1 MCTTSR
7 RFRVLSTCS
16 LFLVAA
22 ASGSATA
29 CGPVLATG
37 PNAVGVHLAGVS
49 YPSSPSDASDEVRLD
64 YAAGARFTYSR
75 RVTGVRKFWLGPE
88 ATVGFTAANKLS
100 AAQGDY
106 PDGVSRSFAVA
117 LLRLNVFGGED
128 WAPNITWLQR
138 VGFDFGAG
146 IAYCRFSETGRLING
161 LTNSSPRVDGGFG
174 PAFSFGLEYQ
184 ITRHVVFRTDGLGLL
199 LEPELS
205 FEWPSGFHH
214 KFVGGG
220 GIVIVF

>member
-1 MCTTSR
+1 
-7 RFRVLSTCS
+7 
-16 LFLVAA
+16 
-22 ASGSATA
+22 
-29 CGPVLATG
+29 
-37 PNAVGVHLAGVS
+37 VHLAGVS
-49 YPSSPSDASDEVRLD
+49 YPSSPADASDEVKLD

-75 RVTGVRKFWLGPE
+75 RLKGVRKLWLGPE
-88 ATVGFTAANKLS
+88 ATVGFVPASKLS
-100 AAQGDY
+100 AARGDY

-128 WAPNITWLQR
+128 WAPDITWLHR

-146 IAYCRFSETGRLING
+146 VAYVKFSETRHLISRSA
-161 LTNSSPRVDGGFG
+161 NSSPRVDSGLG

-184 ITRHVVFRTDGLGLL
+184 ITRLVVFRIDGLGLL

-205 FEWPSGFHH
+205 FEWPEGFHH

-220 GIVIVF
+220 GIVMVF